1 MLPCDLD
8 LVSLRSSPS
17 PKCVLLGIISP
28 DLSRLNR
35 DLFSATWRCHG
46 TDVPIS
52 RTDSR
57 GTVERYFWQRSGDH
71 CGRRRAFQGRSPDR
85 ADFRV
90 YSNFE
95 SLSVHVFT
103 VRRCSVPFYQIF
115 SWFWV
120 ARSSL
125 VYCSIS
131 STNPCADSRCAAG
144 GMFKHESEF
153 SVTAAQT
160 FVFRLSS
167 LSPCGLR
174 TDII

>member
-1 MLPCDLD
+1 MLPCGLD

-71 CGRRRAFQGRSPDR
+71 CGHRRAFQGRSLDR
-85 ADFRV
+85 ADFRM

-95 SLSVHVFT
+95 SLSYTCLPYTDTRFYFIKYSLDFGLLVPRWYV
-103 VRRCSVPFYQIF
+103 VVSVPRTCALTRGAPQ
-115 SWFWV
+115 V
-120 ARSSL
+120 ACSNTRANL
-125 VYCSIS
+125 V
-131 STNPCADSRCAAG
+131 
-144 GMFKHESEF
+144 
-153 SVTAAQT
+153 
-160 FVFRLSS
+160 
-167 LSPCGLR
+167 
-174 TDII
+174 